1 MPPSVGV
8 PVITSVNLPV
18 AEPPPPPQPANS
30 RHANA
35 AAAKL
40 TRKVRRLRVAANIAS
55 SERPRITNGTWP
67 MTSPGKRRWCVVGGM
82 SEAAVTVTV
91 DVTASTPS
99 SVMLDGESEQVVS
112 AGAPVHVRF
121 TVCVELSTGVTV
133 TVKVMVFPRETL
145 VDVVPV
151 SVKSKP
157 PTPVMGTVCGLL
169 GSSSRNVRL
178 AVATPSTVGR
188 KLTVTVHEAF
198 GASEVPQVVAVE
210 YSASLL
216 PARAGGAEKFRVA
229 VELLVMV
236 TSCGWLGIF
245 SSTLPK
251 SSDAGEMPITAFA
264 ESLATKPFEF
274 PLDARKFGSSELEVV
289 GKSDEN
295 VCPTMYALPEESSAM
310 PLP

>member
-1 MPPSVGV
+1 MWTIPPSVGV
-8 PVITSVNLPV
+8 PVITRVNLPV
-18 AEPPPPPQPANS
+18 GAPPPPPQPANS

-40 TRKVRRLRVAANIAS
+40 RRRARRLRIAANIAS
-55 SERPRITNGTWP
+55 SERPRITNGTRP
-67 MTSPGKRRWCVVGGM
+67 MKSPGKRGWCVVGGT

-91 DVTASTPS
+91 DVTASSPS

-112 AGAPVHVRF
+112 AGAPVQVRF

-133 TVKVMVFPRETL
+133 TVKVMVLPRETL
-145 VDVVPV
+145 VEVVPV
-151 SVKSKP
+151 SVKSRP
-157 PTPVMGTVCGLL
+157 PMPVMGTVCGLL
-169 GSSSRNVRL
+169 GSSSRKVRL

-198 GASEVPQVVAVE
+198 GARDEPQVVAMA

-245 SSTLPK
+245 SRTLPK
-251 SSDAGEMPITAFA
+251 SSDAGEMPIAAFA
-264 ESLATKPFEF
+264 ASLATKPFEF
-274 PLDARKFGSSELEVV
+274 PLEARKLGSSELAVV

-295 VCPTMYALPEESSAM
+295 V
-310 PLP
+310 